1 MQPASAILINV
12 TQVVIIKNFFITFYL
27 FLPLIAFTIATMI
40 NIIPMMIIIGNAI
53 NMAINSSK
61 RNTIKPI
68 QAIPIRNK
76 KNNEIISVTVLS

>member
-1 MQPASAILINV
+1 
-12 TQVVIIKNFFITFYL
+12 
-27 FLPLIAFTIATMI
+27 
-40 NIIPMMIIIGNAI
+40 MMIIIGNAI

-76 KNNEIISVTVLS
+76 KNNEIIPVTVLSLVWINNTTFKLPNVLLSFKLYPIIEDEKPPTLK